1 MYDKFHSLLFQEDK
15 LSHKLI
21 PDTPKFDKDIVNTCE
36 WEISE
41 DEIYPSSEKISTVN
55 FTHPMQKESIEGSG
69 TDHKSYLTS
78 YQESLMTTCSEIIDS
93 LTSEKDSEEISKNIK
108 IERSGSSDQDD
119 WISGFTSAIST
130 NTTNETDVT
139 IKQELQSGKNTEKF
153 MCFSCLTYSFNTFFN
168 LLLNIE
174 FIY

>member
-1 MYDKFHSLLFQEDK
+1 MYENFYSLLLQEDN

-21 PDTPKFDKDIVNTCE
+21 PDTPKFDKYIENTCE

-41 DEIYPSSEKISTVN
+41 DEIYPSSEKNSSVNIS
-55 FTHPMQKESIEGSG
+55 HPIQKESIEGSA

-93 LTSEKDSEEISKNIK
+93 LTSEKDSEEISRNIK
-108 IERSGSSDQDD
+108 VERSGSSDQDD
-119 WISGFTSAIST
+119 WISGFTTAIST

-139 IKQELQSGKNTEKF
+139 IKQELQSGKN
-153 MCFSCLTYSFNTFFN
+153 
-168 LLLNIE
+168 I
-174 FIY
+174 